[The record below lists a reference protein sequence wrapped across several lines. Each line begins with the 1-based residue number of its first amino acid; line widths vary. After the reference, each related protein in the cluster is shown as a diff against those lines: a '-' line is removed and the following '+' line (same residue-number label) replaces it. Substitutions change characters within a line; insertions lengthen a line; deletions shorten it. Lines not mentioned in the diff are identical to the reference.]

1 MIPLTC
7 GSFGVWAALGE
18 SFAVFGEDHFWVF
31 VEGLFAA
38 PTADVVGLVS
48 LWVIWIVP
56 LPPVTT
62 HSGSPLR
69 QPAACLR
76 GFSVS

>member
-7 GSFGVWAALGE
+7 GSFGVCAALGE

-62 HSGSPLR
+62 HSGPSPPSTAKR
-69 QPAACLR
+69 VPA
-76 GFSVS
+76 VY